1 MTITSTRSAT
11 KAADPR
17 TLVSAEV
24 FDTIARHFAA
34 LHHVTRTY
42 AERAT
47 GQLLLMLKAHA
58 AAHVDSEFGMLLPT
72 GERYRVVPTEPV
84 DAAWHAAL
92 QITEPYAEACQQ
104 IAGRFIHHRPIIT
117 GEMLDGTAI
126 EYTRKALEVTGY
138 YVDPE
143 FWNGEAESCCPPNP
157 PQPGV
162 AG

>member
-1 MTITSTRSAT
+1 VTITTAT
-11 KAADPR
+11 PVQTGQNPQ
-17 TLVSAEV
+17 TLVDPET
-24 FDTIARHFAA
+24 FGKIARHFAA
-34 LHHVTRTY
+34 LHHVTQSY

-47 GQLLLMLKAHA
+47 AQMLLMLKAHA
-58 AAHVDSEFGMLLPT
+58 AAHVDTEFGMLLPG

-126 EYTRKALEVTGY
+126 AYTLKALESTGY
-138 YVDPE
+138 RVDPE

-157 PQPGV
+157 GV
-162 AG
+162 